1 MRSYIDCRRIVFQAI
16 VERVTQEDMINKM
29 SEANERWQ
37 ETILSIIGV

>member
-1 MRSYIDCRRIVFQAI
+1 MRSYIDCCRIVFQAI
-16 VERVTQEDMINKM
+16 GKRAAQEDMINKM